1 MSIKINTYVSKA
13 GKEFRSLSVADIF
26 AALGMPEQAA
36 AGCGLTPD
44 GKTLLLWEPKAP
56 KQDKAPHIAKEM
68 QAAIT
73 AWVEHIKSGAG
84 KLEDIQDKTLR
95 DSVSRLMK
103 PAPIQMPPVKQTIQ
117 MPPARQVNETGPV
130 GVTIT
135 RRKKVA

>member
-1 MSIKINTYVSKA
+1 MSINIHSHKA
-13 GKEFRSLSVADIF
+13 ESGKVFRKLLMAEVF
-26 AALGMPEQAA
+26 AALGMPEQAE
-36 AGCGLTPD
+36 AGCVMTRD
-44 GKTLLLWEPKAP
+44 RKALLLWDVKA
-56 KQDKAPHIAKEM
+56 KQNEAPHIAKEM
-68 QAAIT
+68 QGAIT

-84 KLEDIQDKTLR
+84 KLDDIQDKTLR

-135 RRKKVA
+135 RRKKAA

>member
-1 MSIKINTYVSKA
+1 MSIKIHSHKA
-13 GKEFRSLSVADIF
+13 QSGKVFRKLLMAEVF
-26 AALGMPEQAA
+26 EALGMPEQAE
-36 AGCGLTPD
+36 AGCGLSRD
-44 GKTLLLWEPKAP
+44 GKSLLLWEPKAA

-68 QAAIT
+68 QGAIT

-84 KLEDIQDKTLR
+84 KLEDIQDKVLR
-95 DSVSRLMK
+95 DSVARMMK

>member
-1 MSIKINTYVSKA
+1 MSIKIHSHKA
-13 GKEFRSLSVADIF
+13 QSGKVFRKLLMAEVF
-26 AALGMPEQAA
+26 EALGMPEQAE
-36 AGCGLTPD
+36 AGCVLSKD
-44 GKTLLLWEPKAP
+44 RKSLILWDVKA
-56 KQDKAPHIAKEM
+56 KQDEAPHIAKEI
-68 QAAIT
+68 QGAIT

-84 KLEDIQDKTLR
+84 KLEDIQDKVLR
-95 DSVSRLMK
+95 DSVARMMK